1 MIDQRESIEIL
12 IASRTYLYGIFHNI
26 FGAEPSREQLKL
38 VTAHTTTDAL
48 ELLDMEDNHSMVDAA
63 EFLKSIAY
71 KIKDDFIDKLKMEYT
86 RLLIGP
92 EKMPAPPWE
101 SVYITKERIL
111 FRESTLQVRK
121 IYMKHGIIPTR
132 YLHVADDHIALELE
146 FIFCLSKKMQKEFE
160 NENME
165 IVVQLLKNQKNFLE
179 YHLQKWIP
187 DFANAM
193 QKSDSKLYYP
203 EMANIL
209 KEFLVID
216 YDIIIEVLDN
226 INLKR

>member
-1 MIDQRESIEIL
+1 MMDQRESIEIL
-12 IASRTYLYGIFHNI
+12 IANRTYLYGIFHNV
-26 FGAEPSREQLKL
+26 FGAEPSHEQLKL
-38 VTAHTTTDAL
+38 VTGHTTINAL

-71 KIKDDFIDKLKMEYT
+71 KVNDDFIDKLKTEYT
-86 RLLIGP
+86 KLLIGP

-111 FRESTLQVRK
+111 FRESTLQVRN
-121 IYMKHGIIPTR
+121 IYMKHDIIPTR

-146 FIFCLSKKMQKEFE
+146 FIFSLSKKMQRAFE
-160 NENME
+160 NDNVE
-165 IVVQLLKNQKNFLE
+165 IVVQLLKDQKDFLQ
-179 YHLQKWIP
+179 YHLQRWIP

-193 QKSDSKLYYP
+193 QKSTSKLYYP

-209 KEFLVID
+209 KEFLIID
-216 YDIIIEVLDN
+216 YDIIIEILDN
-226 INLKR
+226 INSK